1 MTEKDQESP
10 DLMIVLKAAQ
20 DLSREI
26 EPGKLYEKLM
36 KVVVENTGAQRGIF
50 ILKKKRQLQVVAL
63 FDIENHSKNDFQ
75 PLPLEISDAVPHDV
89 INYVKRSGKTFST
102 G

>member
-1 MTEKDQESP
+1 MTEKGQESP
-10 DLMIVLKAAQ
+10 DLMIVLKTVQ

-50 ILKKKRQLQVVAL
+50 IL
-63 FDIENHSKNDFQ
+63 NN
-75 PLPLEISDAVPHDV
+75 
-89 INYVKRSGKTFST
+89 
-102 G
+102 